1 MAEDISGEIRLL
13 LEQLV
18 DRFVVK
24 GGKAPDVIESMQ
36 RELDE
41 MKLAYEQ
48 DPDPADDSA
57 VLEEPS
63 NDWPGA

>member
-1 MAEDISGEIRLL
+1 MAEDISDKIRLL
-13 LEQLV
+13 LEQVV

-24 GGKAPDVIESMQ
+24 GCKASNVIESMQ
-36 RELDE
+36 RELEE
-41 MKLAYEQ
+41 MKVAYEQ

-57 VLEEPS
+57 AREEPS